1 VQRAVTELTPRTL
14 RSGIDCRCAHHV
26 LGIGLHLLA
35 ILCCVFAAFEP
46 CDAQDSTPDQ
56 SSSGYVPVLSGAFAY
71 IQNSSGG
78 AQSLAPQ
85 INPVLLVP
93 MGKSVLLESHVD
105 FTGFFQRRNRTSGDF
120 TGEVFK
126 TVESAQLDWLAG
138 SHLIAV
144 GGRFLLPFGLY
155 SERLTPVWIH
165 NLQDVPL
172 TYAIGTHPYGSAD
185 GLMFRGVA
193 ASLPPVNIQYS
204 AYFSTHSSIDQ
215 LQAVRAAGGDGSM
228 FFPGTRVETGLS
240 YQRTLEGYQINN
252 EAAYL
257 TWQPQ
262 SFQIDLK
269 AEYDRNHYGDGYWIE
284 GAHSPQRFFVAPG
297 VFRNFQLV
305 GRMEQFFVRNGGGN
319 GLSTVDEKRPEIGL
333 NYDIRDDWRLVSSY
347 GRLLSKNGNSN
358 SWNFGFTYR
367 FIWPLWPWKRS

>member
-1 VQRAVTELTPRTL
+1 VQRATKLTHRTQESNIER
-14 RSGIDCRCAHHV
+14 RSGCLRGMSF
-26 LGIGLHLLA
+26 LLLA
-35 ILCCVFAAFEP
+35 LVYCVLAGTKQGN
-46 CDAQDSTPDQ
+46 AQDNTPDQ
-56 SSSGYVPVLSGAFAY
+56 NSAGYVPVLSGAFAY

-78 AQSLAPQ
+78 VQSLAPQ

-93 MGKSVLLESHVD
+93 MAKSVLLESHVD

-126 TVESAQLDWLAG
+126 TIESAQLDWLAD
-138 SHLIAV
+138 SHLVAV

-185 GLMFRGVA
+185 GLMLRGVA
-193 ASLPPVNIQYS
+193 ASLPPVSFQYS
-204 AYFSTHSSIDQ
+204 AYFSTHCSIDQ
-215 LQAVRAAGGDGSM
+215 LAAVRAAGGDGSM
-228 FFPGTRVETGLS
+228 FFPTARVETGLS

-284 GAHSPQRFFVAPG
+284 AAHSPQRFFVAPQF
-297 VFRNFQLV
+297 VRRFQLV
-305 GRMEQFFVRNGGGN
+305 GRMEQFFVRNGGGH
-319 GLSTVDEKRPEIGL
+319 GLSTVGEKRPEIGL
-333 NYDIRDDWRLVSSY
+333 NYLIRDDWKLISSY
-347 GRLLSKNGNSN
+347 GRLFSPNGNSN

-367 FIWPLWPWKRS
+367 FIWPLWPGKRS